1 MRRVVSHPKRPI
13 SALPRYLSPVSL
25 ASEPFR
31 VEPAVTGFDW
41 PFTTIPKSKECFAR
55 QQLAGPP
62 SLVRA
67 TSSCPGIDQPASG
80 FTAVTSG
87 PIKTLPLTKK
97 CCGLNR
103 FPSDYKAKHFLA
115 SPQQKTPWPVFQNG
129 RYDTSPSTSYYNVT
143 IDSFSRLHSLHAI
156 SGYHYL
162 VSGSFHPPK
171 GFFSAFPHGTTTL
184 SVLRCI

>member
-41 PFTTIPKSKECFAR
+41 PFTTIPKSRECFAR

-87 PIKTLPLTKK
+87 PIKTLPHTPTKR
-97 CCGLNR
+97 CYGLNR
-103 FPSDYKAKHFLA
+103 FPSDYKAKLLSLA
-115 SPQQKTPWPVFQNG
+115 TTENSLARISK
-129 RYDTSPSTSYYNVT
+129 RT
-143 IDSFSRLHSLHAI
+143 I
-156 SGYHYL
+156 
-162 VSGSFHPPK
+162 
-171 GFFSAFPHGTTTL
+171 
-184 SVLRCI
+184 

>member
-13 SALPRYLSPVSL
+13 SALPRHLSPVSL

-41 PFTTIPKSKECFAR
+41 PFTTIPKSRECFAR

-97 CCGLNR
+97 KIK
-103 FPSDYKAKHFLA
+103 FFAA
-115 SPQQKTPWPVFQNG
+115 S
-129 RYDTSPSTSYYNVT
+129 
-143 IDSFSRLHSLHAI
+143 
-156 SGYHYL
+156 
-162 VSGSFHPPK
+162 
-171 GFFSAFPHGTTTL
+171 
-184 SVLRCI
+184 